1 MHCERA
7 EKAGVRVGMTL
18 AHARSLLSRTDV
30 WIQPYTP
37 DEDLKCLHRL
47 ARWAGRFSP
56 VVAVDRPDGL
66 FLDMSGCDRLFGGE
80 ERLVETIAASLDKMG
95 FPARIAL
102 AHTFGCARAVAQY
115 TTNRTSIIPAENVLE
130 TIAPLP
136 IAALRVDANT
146 LASLAD
152 VGVEQIG
159 QLLSLSRDAL
169 ASRFGNELLQRVDQL
184 VGEAAEVIEPIR
196 PEKCFEASVEFD
208 DPVSQWEI
216 VQETVRRLLFSLVA
230 DVSRSGNGV
239 CQLDIE
245 LRRTDATPI
254 RLSFALAYPSH
265 DPKHLWTLI
274 QPQVERVHVGYGVEE
289 IHLRAARTQRL
300 DHHQSEFWSNDRSVK
315 SIDTGVA
322 WGELL
327 DRLMDRLG
335 RQAVTR
341 MEPVETHVPERAF
354 IPTDLREVKRDKCE
368 AATVI
373 SAHRPSRLL
382 ETPEPIRIMALVPD
396 GPPAWLSW
404 RGIEGAV
411 LTTNG
416 PERILLPWWTGEESK
431 GRDYYEVQDEHGRWL
446 WLFRVCESG
455 RWFVHGEWA

>member
-1 MHCERA
+1 
-7 EKAGVRVGMTL
+7 MTL
-18 AHARSLLSRTDV
+18 AHARSLLSGTEV
-30 WIQPYTP
+30 WTQPYTP
-37 DEDLKCLHRL
+37 EEDAKCLHQL

-80 ERLVETIAASLDKMG
+80 ERLVETIAASLDRLG

-102 AHTFGCARAVAQY
+102 APTFGCARAAAQY
-115 TTNRTSIIPAENVLE
+115 RTNRTSIIPAENVLE
-130 TIAPLP
+130 TLAPLP
-136 IAALRVDANT
+136 ITALRVDANIA
-146 LASLAD
+146 ASLAD

-169 ASRFGNELLQRVDQL
+169 ACRFGNELLQKVDQL

-196 PEKCFEASVEFD
+196 PEKRFSASFEFD
-208 DPVSQWEI
+208 GPVSQGEI

-230 DVSRSGNGV
+230 DVGRSGDGV
-239 CQLDIE
+239 CRLDLE
-245 LRRTDATPI
+245 LRRTGATPI
-254 RLSFALAYPSH
+254 QLSLALTHPSR
-265 DPKHLWTLI
+265 DPKHLWRLI
-274 QPQVERVHVGYGVEE
+274 HSQVERVHGGYGVEE
-289 IHLRAARTQRL
+289 VHLRAARTERL
-300 DHHQSEFWSNDRSVK
+300 NHHQFEFWSNDRSAK

-354 IPTDLREVKRDKCE
+354 APTGLRDVPRQKNGT
-368 AATVI
+368 AAE
-373 SAHRPSRLL
+373 SAKVVCVHRPSRLL
-382 ETPEPIRIMALVPD
+382 ETPEPVRIMALVPE

-404 RGIEGAV
+404 RGMEGAAV
-411 LTTNG
+411 TMNG
-416 PERILLPWWTGEESK
+416 PERILLPWWTGEKSE

-455 RWFVHGEWA
+455 QWFVHGEWA